1 MDSRAGCCTES
12 ALKMPHMTDVRVNGA
27 TLAYEEI
34 GDGEPVILVHG
45 SASDHRTW
53 NAQTDALAEQFRVI
67 SYSRRYHWPN
77 EPIPAGGRYIMDE
90 HVDDLRALIHSL
102 DAAPAHLVGN
112 SYGAFLALL
121 LAIRE
126 PSLLRSLV
134 LAEPPVLTLF
144 VSNDP
149 TVWELLKTL
158 LTRPRTGAGILRLG
172 IQGIDPAKKA
182 FEHGDRE
189 TGLRT
194 FVDAVLGDGAY
205 DRLPEGRSE
214 QVEDNAESLRAELL
228 GPGFSP
234 LDVEKV
240 QQIQAPTLLVTGEN
254 SIGLFHRLI
263 DRLEELLPRC
273 ERSEIP
279 DAPHTMHE
287 ANAPAFNTAVRSFL
301 EKHPSAGGQFPA
313 ARAE

>member
-1 MDSRAGCCTES
+1 
-12 ALKMPHMTDVRVNGA
+12 MPTASVNGA
-27 TLAYEEI
+27 DLTYEDV
-34 GDGEPVILVHG
+34 GDGEPVVFVHG

-53 NAQTDALAEQFRVI
+53 IAQTEAFAKEFRVI

-126 PSLLRSLV
+126 PSLVRSLV

-172 IQGIDPAKKA
+172 IRGIDPAKKA
-182 FEHGDRE
+182 FEHGDRK

-194 FVDAVLGDGAY
+194 FVDVVLGDGAY
-205 DRLPEGRSE
+205 DGLPEVRSK
-214 QVEDNAESLRAELL
+214 QVHDNAESLRAELL

-234 LDVEKV
+234 LEVEKV

-287 ANAPAFNTAVRSFL
+287 ANAPAFNAAVRSFF
-301 EKHPSAGGQFPA
+301 EKHPSADGRFPA
-313 ARAE
+313 VRAE

>member
-1 MDSRAGCCTES
+1 
-12 ALKMPHMTDVRVNGA
+12 MPTASVNGT
-27 TLAYEEI
+27 TLVYEEM
-34 GDGEPVILVHG
+34 GDGEPIVFVHG

-53 NAQTDALAEQFRVI
+53 NAQMDVFAEQCRVI

-77 EPIPAGGRYIMDE
+77 EPIPDGARYIMDE
-90 HVDDLRALIHSL
+90 HVDDLRALIQSL

-121 LAIRE
+121 LAVRE
-126 PSLLRSLV
+126 PSLVRSLV
-134 LAEPPVLTLF
+134 LAEPPVLTLY
-144 VSNDP
+144 VSNQP

-172 IQGIDPAKKA
+172 IRGIDPAKKA
-182 FEHGDRE
+182 FEHGDRK

-234 LDVEKV
+234 LDAGTV
-240 QQIQAPTLLVTGEN
+240 QQIQAPTLLVAGEN

-287 ANAPAFNTAVRSFL
+287 ANAPAFNAAVRSFL
-301 EKHPSAGGQFPA
+301 EKHPSADGQFPA
-313 ARAE
+313 VRAE

>member
-1 MDSRAGCCTES
+1 
-12 ALKMPHMTDVRVNGA
+12 MPTASVNGT
-27 TLAYEEI
+27 TLVYEEM
-34 GDGEPVILVHG
+34 GDGEPIVFVHG

-53 NAQTDALAEQFRVI
+53 NAQMDVFAEQCRVI

-77 EPIPAGGRYIMDE
+77 EPIPDGARYIMDE
-90 HVDDLRALIHSL
+90 HVDDLRALIQSL

-126 PSLLRSLV
+126 PSLVRSLV

-149 TVWELLKTL
+149 TGWELLKTL

-172 IQGIDPAKKA
+172 IRGIDPAKKA
-182 FEHGDRE
+182 FEHGDRK

-205 DRLPEGRSE
+205 DRLPERRSE

-234 LDVEKV
+234 LDAGMV
-240 QQIQAPTLLVTGEN
+240 QQIQAPTLLVAGEN

-287 ANAPAFNTAVRSFL
+287 ANAPAFNAAVRSFL